1 MEQQQPTP
9 SLVVATGNP
18 GKLQEMQSYLNT
30 DRGWYLQLKPPEIE
44 VEETGNTFMEN
55 ACLKASQV
63 AQATGQW
70 AIADDSGLMVDALGG
85 APGIYSARYGN
96 SDEERIQRLL
106 RELGDTSQRQA
117 KFVCALAVAQP
128 NGEIAISVE
137 GICPGEILTSP
148 KGTAGFGYDPIFYTH
163 EVGMTFAEMAPDMKK
178 RLSHRSQ
185 AFAKLLPQ
193 LSQLFEGGS
202 LGS

>member
-1 MEQQQPTP
+1 
-9 SLVVATGNP
+9 
-18 GKLQEMQSYLNT
+18 MQSYLTTEQN
-30 DRGWYLQLKPPEIE
+30 WQLELKPQEIE
-44 VEETGNTFMEN
+44 VEETGHTFVEN

-106 RELGDTSQRQA
+106 QELGDTSQRQA
-117 KFVCALAVAQP
+117 KFVCALAVAKP

-137 GICPGEILTSP
+137 GICPGEILKSP
-148 KGTAGFGYDPIFYTH
+148 KGTEGFGYDPIFYAN
-163 EVGMTFAEMAPDMKK
+163 EAGMTFAEMPPDMKK

-193 LSQLFEGGS
+193 LSQLEIARREQFS
-202 LGS
+202 